1 MISHISHIRHI
12 RLNKKMGMY
21 TEIYHTRYEIL
32 V

>member
-1 MISHISHIRHI
+1 MTSHICHI

-21 TEIYHTRYEIL
+21 SVVFCTRYEIL